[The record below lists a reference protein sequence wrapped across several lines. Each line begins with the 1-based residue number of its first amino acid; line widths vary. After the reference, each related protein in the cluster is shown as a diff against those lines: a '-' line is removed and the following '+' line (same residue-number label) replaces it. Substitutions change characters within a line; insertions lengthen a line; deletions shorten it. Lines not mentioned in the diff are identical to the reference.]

1 MAKPVLRVFLGL
13 FKCDQVF
20 DETKHEYIYSNLQE
34 DAKNGKFSTRKH
46 DFDEGFENHP
56 LWLDTFDCSI
66 QQDIL
71 SHINSTNIPTLFGF
85 EDSIPESDLSASF
98 VLHYTPNEA
107 KCKQVALT
115 PHKDVSILPKHILS
129 SQVLVHTG

>member
-56 LWLDTFDCSI
+56 NRFINFDVANGFI
-66 QQDIL
+66 IARFFLL
-71 SHINSTNIPTLFGF
+71 S
-85 EDSIPESDLSASF
+85 SIPPYSPPLAY
-98 VLHYTPNEA
+98 LH
-107 KCKQVALT
+107 
-115 PHKDVSILPKHILS
+115 
-129 SQVLVHTG
+129 